1 MGEIVNMVVPSSS
14 PPVVEMTREEQ
25 VRELRERLAQQW
37 RDHYNSD
44 WYKEY
49 CRRASAHITRK
60 PGYLGRQRIVKIFRA
75 KYTPEQDRERDL
87 LNRLASM
94 DHKDKRTAETKTAK
108 VVYMPKPF
116 RVSPS
121 KKGCQEKVIVFP
133 EVVRERILL
142 DRLDR
147 LDRRHDLEMLELR
160 ERRLKENKMTEKDS
174 HRRFPQTPKGVLLRM
189 SRLSHCLKMARKMS
203 GRKRRRSKIKTIKN
217 AMEDLSGSLFSMSL
231 ESTDLEEKEEI
242 DPLSW

>member
-1 MGEIVNMVVPSSS
+1 MVVPFSSTS
-14 PPVVEMTREEQ
+14 VVEMTREEQ

-44 WYKEY
+44 GYKEH

-75 KYTPEQDRERDL
+75 RYTPEQDRERDL
-87 LNRLASM
+87 NRLTIM
-94 DHKDKRTAETKTAK
+94 DHKDKRPAQVTTTAK

-121 KKGCQEKVIVFP
+121 KKGCQEKVVVLP
-133 EVVRERILL
+133 EVVWEKRM
-142 DRLDR
+142 

-160 ERRLKENKMTEKDS
+160 ERRLEENKMAENDS

-189 SRLSHCLKMARKMS
+189 SRLSHCLKMARKIS
-203 GRKRRRSKIKTIKN
+203 GRKRRRSKIKAVKD

-242 DPLSW
+242 NPFSW

>member
-1 MGEIVNMVVPSSS
+1 MVEIVPST
-14 PPVVEMTREEQ
+14 PVVEMTREEQ
-25 VRELRERLAQQW
+25 VRELRELRERLAQQW

-75 KYTPEQDRERDL
+75 RYTPEQDRERDL
-87 LNRLASM
+87 NRLATM
-94 DHKDKRTAETKTAK
+94 DHKDKRTAQVTTTAK

-133 EVVRERILL
+133 EVVREKI
-142 DRLDR
+142 LDR

-160 ERRLKENKMTEKDS
+160 ERRLKENKMAEKDS

-189 SRLSHCLKMARKMS
+189 SRLSHCLKMARKIS
-203 GRKRRRSKIKTIKN
+203 GRRRRRSKIKTIKN
-217 AMEDLSGSLFSMSL
+217 VMEDLSGSLFSMSL
-231 ESTDLEEKEEI
+231 EDLEKKEKER
-242 DPLSW
+242 SF